1 MTDLPVI
8 LFPHSHIS
16 GTDLRK
22 LFPFFGQVT
31 ICQPWFMDAPAQSA
45 EKGDFPSIHVL
56 NPPESLKPKKDFKRL
71 LSEYQLWVK
80 QNQDKGYAASLSFS
94 RETAQ
99 SEETPWEIRQM
110 IQRIGKNLSG
120 PDEHKAFKWHLL
132 IHLAREFEE
141 SQAEAD
147 ELLDR
152 VKHQKPPLEEALEE
166 RSVLKNLFEDLPRFE
181 KYFSTHEHHLAL
193 VFEAWLGLFGQYLS
207 DYRLLVTFDR
217 HVMGYVTDPTH
228 LSEVQ
233 FNLPDL
239 SNLPVK
245 DLQGAK
251 DQYCNGSFG
260 KAFRALVKAMERQ
273 AGPHSDELQGLAKKV
288 GESFSSEP
296 SSSRISVTLKAFRRP
311 VNREEFKG
319 ASLITALFGKI
330 VILLE
335 E

>member
-56 NPPESLKPKKDFKRL
+56 SPPESLKPKKDFKRL

-110 IQRIGKNLSG
+110 IQRMGKNLSG

-147 ELLDR
+147 KLLDR
-152 VKHQKPPLEEALEE
+152 VRDQKPPLEEALEE
-166 RSVLKNLFEDLPRFE
+166 RPVLKNLFEDLPRFE

-239 SNLPVK
+239 SHLPVK

-273 AGPHSDELQGLAKKV
+273 AGPHSDELQRLSKAIE
-288 GESFSSEP
+288 ESFSPELTP
-296 SSSRISVTLKAFRRP
+296 VQINVTLKYLPRISDNGNILKDP
-311 VNREEFKG
+311 VPAG
-319 ASLITALFGKI
+319 LSGKTI
-330 VILLE
+330 ILVE
-335 E
+335 D